1 MKMNLLF
8 PVEYQSAQHD
18 KKNYSKS
25 NRKKVSCNFLWY
37 ITPGWMLI
45 HSTLTIRNTIT
56 WHTPNIG
63 ICLDVK
69 NITKWGLEKKIS
81 TQISKMKLPL
91 QDLEI
96 LIPHIFLCRLKL
108 FLSFRKQIFHRQIAN
123 ANVILLPFGSPPA
136 MLAIFSQSIFY
147 NSCYKLYDLL

>member
-63 ICLDVK
+63 ICLDIK
-69 NITKWGLEKKIS
+69 NITFWGLEKKIS
-81 TQISKMKLPL
+81 IQISKMKLPL
-91 QDLEI
+91 QHLET
-96 LIPHIFLCRLKL
+96 LIPFFIFLGRLKL
-108 FLSFRKQIFHRQIAN
+108 FLSFSKLIFHRQIAN
-123 ANVILLPFGSPPA
+123 GNVIFFAVGVSSSNVDF
-136 MLAIFSQSIFY
+136 LAS
-147 NSCYKLYDLL
+147 